1 MKRKCEMPGCEREY
15 KGRGMCMAHLARWK
29 KGIRGPQLEEPI
41 RPPLPEVC
49 TVDQCYTRPIARG
62 MCEVHYKRWMA
73 GKRDAEL
80 KKPTRVLGHPIGFMT
95 VNKDGYIFIKVGAGS
110 RKRAHRHVMEQ
121 HLGRPLLSKEEVHHK
136 NGIRDDNRLDNL
148 ELWSTSQPYGQRVID
163 KISWGVELLADYK
176 AMPKN
181 LIKQTRQECA
191 NVCSSLNGALT
202 VTDNWKHGNSTVGK
216 SIKAAR
222 EPRRKIPSLVC
233 TIEGCERTTV
243 ARGHCSHHDRRW
255 KKGERGEELALLKP
269 RGNANKPV
277 GDVCCIEACNKPV
290 KSRQMCSMHC
300 ERWRRGKR
308 GEELVRPPITEWSLE
323 PCILEGCEKPARP
336 GKMCKMHVSRRRRGK
351 RGEELLAPPTREW
364 QPPVCKI
371 AGCEKVPS
379 ARKMCAAHYKR
390 WLEGARGSEI
400 ARPMRERSYALGSTR
415 LDEDGYV
422 QVKVAGSKRWKREH
436 RHVMEQ
442 YLGRPLYPKE
452 EVHHKNGDKMDNRL
466 ENLELWSHSQPP
478 GQRVVDKLTWV
489 ADFLVEY
496 RVITEEMKLKIKFP
510 KSA

>member
-1 MKRKCEMPGCEREY
+1 MKRKCEIPGCEREH
-15 KGRGMCMAHLARWK
+15 KGRGMCMGHLARWR
-29 KGIRGPQLEEPI
+29 KGIRGPRLEEPI

-49 TVDQCYTRPIARG
+49 TVDQCCTRPIARG

-80 KKPTRVLGHPIGFMT
+80 KKPTRVLGHPIGFTT

-121 HLGRPLLSKEEVHHK
+121 HLGRPLLPKEEVHHK
-136 NGIRDDNRLDNL
+136 NGIRDDNRLENL

-163 KISWGVELLADYK
+163 KINWGVEFLADYK
-176 AMPKN
+176 VLSKN
-181 LIKQTRQECA
+181 LLKQIRQECA
-191 NVCSSLNGALT
+191 NVCSSLNGTLT
-202 VTDNWKHGNSTVGK
+202 VTDNWKLGNTTAGK
-216 SIKAAR
+216 SIKSSR

-243 ARGHCSHHDRRW
+243 ARELCSHHDRRW

-290 KSRQMCSMHC
+290 KSRQMCSMHY

-336 GKMCKMHVSRRRRGK
+336 GKMCKMHVSRWRRGK
-351 RGEELLAPPTREW
+351 RGEELLAQPTREW
-364 QPPVCKI
+364 QPAVCQI

-379 ARKMCAAHYKR
+379 ARKMCTAHYRR
-390 WLEGARGSEI
+390 WLEGDQGSEM
-400 ARPMRERSYALGSTR
+400 ARPMRERSYPLGSKR
-415 LDEDGYV
+415 LDGGYV
-422 QVKVAGSKRWKREH
+422 QIKVDGSKRWKREN

-442 YLGRPLYPKE
+442 HLGRPLYSKE
-452 EVHHKNGDKMDNRL
+452 EVHHKNGDKLDNRL

-496 RVITEEMKLKIKFP
+496 QVITEAMKLKIKFP